1 MESEEFR
8 DQLYNVDTS
17 GRRVG
22 FFPKRPKGRFF
33 NARAVVSFVLLII
46 FFGIPWIKV
55 GGEPFFLLDVIHRKF
70 TIFGFAFWP
79 QDFVL
84 FAIFVVTFFIFIFLF
99 TAVLG
104 RIWCGWACPQTI
116 FLEMVY
122 RRIEFWIEGDY
133 TKQRKLKAQEWNGEK
148 IWKRLLKHTIFML
161 IAFLVSHTV
170 ISFFIG
176 MDEVLSYVRDSPM
189 EHPILFAFVLINT
202 GAFYFVFSYFREQAC
217 IYMCPYGRLQ
227 GVMIDQNTLAVSYDN
242 VRGEPRGKLKKN
254 AEPST
259 TGDCIDCKLCVAVCP
274 TGIDIRNG
282 NQLECVACTA
292 CIDACDEVMDK
303 IGKPRGLVRYASQQ
317 QIVNSA
323 KFRLTPRTYL
333 YISVL
338 TVLIG
343 AFVTLLVMSGDLKMT
358 LLRAPGQ
365 TYATTTTGNVTNLY
379 SLSVVNKSEKDRH
392 LDFRLHEDSKGKIT
406 VLGAPHLELEG
417 GKAATGDVLVELPQS
432 EIKGMSF
439 DLKID
444 VVENGEV
451 IRTLNTSFS
460 GPMF

>member
-33 NARAVVSFVLLII
+33 NARVIVSSVLLLI

-55 GGEPFFLLDVIHRKF
+55 GGEPFFMLDVIHRKF
-70 TIFGFAFWP
+70 IIFGFAFWP

-84 FAIFVVTFFIFIFLF
+84 FAIFAVTFIIFIFLF
-99 TAVLG
+99 TAILG

-116 FLEMVY
+116 FLELVY

-148 IWKRLLKHTIFML
+148 IRKRLLKHSIFLL
-161 IAFLVSHTV
+161 IAFFVSHTV

-176 MDEVLSYVRDSPM
+176 MDAVLAYVRDSPM

-202 GAFYFVFSYFREQAC
+202 GAFYYVFSFFREQAC

-317 QIVNSA
+317 QIVNKA
-323 KFRLTPRTYL
+323 KFKLTPRTYL
-333 YISVL
+333 YIGVL

-343 AFVTLLVMSGDLKMT
+343 SFIGLMVTSGDLKMT

-365 TYATTTTGNVTNLY
+365 TYATTTNGNVTNLY
-379 SLSVVNKSEKDRH
+379 SLSVVNKSTKDRH
-392 LDFRLHEDSKGKIT
+392 LDFRLHDSKGKIT

-439 DLKID
+439 DLEID
-444 VVENGEV
+444 VIENGEV
-451 IRTLNTSFS
+451 VRTLSTSFS

>member
-33 NARAVVSFVLLII
+33 NARVIVSSVLLLI

-55 GGEPFFLLDVIHRKF
+55 GGEPFFMLDVIHRKF
-70 TIFGFAFWP
+70 IIFGFAFWP

-84 FAIFVVTFFIFIFLF
+84 FAIFAVTFIIFIFLF
-99 TAVLG
+99 TAILG

-116 FLEMVY
+116 FLELVY

-148 IWKRLLKHTIFML
+148 IRKRLLKHSIFLL

-176 MDEVLSYVRDSPM
+176 MDAVLAYVRDSPM

-202 GAFYFVFSYFREQAC
+202 GAFYYVFSFFREQAC

-317 QIVNSA
+317 QIVNKA
-323 KFRLTPRTYL
+323 KFKLTPRTYL
-333 YISVL
+333 YIGVL

-343 AFVTLLVMSGDLKMT
+343 SFIGLMVTSGDLKMT

-365 TYATTTTGNVTNLY
+365 TYATTTNGNVTNLY
-379 SLSVVNKSEKDRH
+379 SLSVVNKSTKDRH
-392 LDFRLHEDSKGKIT
+392 LDFRLHDSKGKIT

-439 DLKID
+439 DLEID
-444 VVENGEV
+444 VIENGEV
-451 IRTLNTSFS
+451 VRTLSTSFS

>member
-1 MESEEFR
+1 MESAEFR
-8 DQLYNVDTS
+8 DQLYNVDNS

-22 FFPKRPKGRFF
+22 FFPKRPSGRFF
-33 NARAVVSFVLLII
+33 NARRIVSFVLLII

-55 GGEPFFLLDVIHRKF
+55 NGEPFFLLDVLQRKF
-70 TIFGFAFWP
+70 IIFGFAFWP

-84 FAIFVVTFFIFIFLF
+84 FAIFAVTFIIFIFLF
-99 TAVLG
+99 TAILG

-122 RRIEFWIEGDY
+122 RRIEYWIEGDY
-133 TKQRKLKAQEWNGEK
+133 TKQRKLKAQDWNGEK
-148 IWKRLLKHTIFML
+148 IRKRLLKHTIFLL
-161 IAFLVSHTV
+161 IAFWVSHTV
-170 ISFFIG
+170 IAFFLG
-176 MDEVLSYVRDSPM
+176 MDTVLGYVRDSPM
-189 EHPILFAFVLINT
+189 EHPLLFGFVLINT
-202 GAFYFVFSYFREQAC
+202 GVFYFVFSYFREQAC

-254 AEPST
+254 NEVST

-303 IGKPRGLVRYASQQ
+303 IGKPKGLVRYASHN
-317 QIVNSA
+317 QIINNT

-333 YISVL
+333 YMGVL

-343 AFVTLLVMSGDLKMT
+343 SFIGLLVTSGNLKMT

-365 TYATTTTGNVTNLY
+365 TYATTNSGNITNLY
-379 SLSVVNKSEKDRH
+379 SLSVVNKSKEDRH
-392 LDFRLHEDSKGKIT
+392 LDFRLHDSKGKIT

-417 GKAATGDVLVELPQS
+417 GKAATGDVLVELPKE

-439 DLKID
+439 DLEID
-444 VVENGEV
+444 VVEKGEV
-451 IRTLNTSFS
+451 IRTLSTSFS